1 MVVRD
6 PANFGHGIEK
16 LVLARNRAFQT
27 IRRTVD
33 EMVAQTGLAL
43 IVRICR
49 RLPAFHTTTGCCTAG
64 CGRWQSV
71 TST

>member
-1 MVVRD
+1 MAVRN

-16 LVLARNRAFQT
+16 LALARIRAFQT

-33 EMVAQTGLAL
+33 EMVAQTGPAL

-49 RLPAFHTTTGCCTAG
+49 RLLAFHTTIAYCTVG
-64 CGRWQSV
+64 CGHWQMA